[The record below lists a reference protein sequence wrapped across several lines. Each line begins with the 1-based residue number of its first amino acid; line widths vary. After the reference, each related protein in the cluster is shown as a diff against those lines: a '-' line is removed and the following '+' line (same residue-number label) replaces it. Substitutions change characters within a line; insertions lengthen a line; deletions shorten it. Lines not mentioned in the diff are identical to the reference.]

1 MSFLPGLV
9 PGFVFLLVASIIN
22 NLSAPVLC
30 TNKRIALV
38 FRLKISHTKSPLTTL
53 SKRLTMQ
60 QWQTW
65 TKVRKLM
72 TQYFSN
78 MRWYVVATMLL
89 FYSLSSYLL
98 LSLAGETDLLN
109 ATDFVY
115 WLIVTGSTVG
125 YGDMSPSTEAGKWIV
140 AIYVIPMGLSIFALV
155 LGRVAAWVSQQWQKG
170 AKGLNA
176 LNVSK
181 HVLVIGWNGKRTEQ
195 LIRLLLIEKASSL
208 EKPEIV
214 LCVRADITNP
224 FPSEIEFV
232 RVDSFNKDEDMDKA
246 CVDEAATILID
257 NPHDDM
263 TMTTA
268 LYCSQRNKEAH
279 KVAYFEDESLV
290 QLLQK
295 HCPEIECTPSVA
307 VEMLAKSAF
316 DPGSSLLHH
325 DLLDVYEGQAQF
337 SATIPDDVEIIS
349 VKNMFYQ
356 LKHKYDAIF
365 IGVAANHNIH
375 KIVVN
380 PPLNSELVSGDKIF
394 YIADSRIHNIDWHKF
409 QDADLV

>member
-1 MSFLPGLV
+1 MYKLQPWV
-9 PGFVFLLVASIIN
+9 
-22 NLSAPVLC
+22 
-30 TNKRIALV
+30 
-38 FRLKISHTKSPLTTL
+38 
-53 SKRLTMQ
+53 
-60 QWQTW
+60 
-65 TKVRKLM
+65 KVRKLM

-78 MRWYVVATMLL
+78 MRWYIVALMLL

-98 LSLAGETDLLN
+98 LVLAGEDGLTEIH
-109 ATDFVY
+109 DFVY
-115 WLIVTGSTVG
+115 WLVVTGSTVG
-125 YGDMSPSTEAGKWIV
+125 YGDMSPNTVAGKWIV
-140 AIYVIPMGLSIFALV
+140 AVYVIPMGLSIFALV
-155 LGRVAAWVSQQWQKG
+155 LGRAAAWVSNQWQKG

-176 LNVSK
+176 LNVSN

-195 LIRLLLIEKASSL
+195 LIKLLLIEKASSL

-232 RVDSFNKDEDMDKA
+232 HVDSFNKDEDMDRA
-246 CVDEAATILID
+246 CVSSAATILID

-268 LYCSQRNKEAH
+268 LYCSNRNKVAH
-279 KVAYFEDESLV
+279 KVAYFDDESLV
-290 QLLQK
+290 PLLQQ

-307 VEMLAKSAF
+307 VEMMAKSAF

-337 SATIPDDVEIIS
+337 SVTIPQNVAVIS
-349 VKNMFYQ
+349 VKNMFY
-356 LKHKYDAIF
+356 LFKHKYDAIF
-365 IGVAANHNIH
+365 IGVATNHDIH

-380 PPLNSELVSGDKIF
+380 PPLTSELLPGDKIF
-394 YIADSRIHNIDWHKF
+394 YIAQNRIHHFDWSKF
-409 QDADLV
+409 TDADLL